1 MLNNNFSSDWDVFS
15 DDNDDLSRPSS
26 SEDDEY
32 ETSENDGSQNDSSG
46 DDISDDESV
55 IENTITDYSGGH
67 ASVKKYLNTNPK
79 QIQIKEKTVQWIV
92 KNCRPFEIV

>member
-1 MLNNNFSSDWDVFS
+1 MNNNFSSDWDVFS

-55 IENTITDYSGGH
+55 IENTITDYSGGQ
-67 ASVKKYLNTNPK
+67 ASRNIWILTRSKFKLKRRLLNG
-79 QIQIKEKTVQWIV
+79 
-92 KNCRPFEIV
+92 

>member
-1 MLNNNFSSDWDVFS
+1 MIKLLLCKFSNFSSDWDVFS

-32 ETSENDGSQNDSSG
+32 ETSENDGSQNGWWWKRDR
-46 DDISDDESV
+46 EY
-55 IENTITDYSGGH
+55 NHRLFSGGH

-79 QIQIKEKTVQWIV
+79 QIQREDCYMDSKELQTFR
-92 KNCRPFEIV
+92 NS

>member
-1 MLNNNFSSDWDVFS
+1 MTST
-15 DDNDDLSRPSS
+15 
-26 SEDDEY
+26 Y

-55 IENTITDYSGGH
+55 IENTITDYSGGQ

-79 QIQIKEKTVQWIV
+79 QIQIKEKTVTWIV
-92 KNCRPFEIV
+92 KNCRLFEIVKDPGTCRSLQHCGS